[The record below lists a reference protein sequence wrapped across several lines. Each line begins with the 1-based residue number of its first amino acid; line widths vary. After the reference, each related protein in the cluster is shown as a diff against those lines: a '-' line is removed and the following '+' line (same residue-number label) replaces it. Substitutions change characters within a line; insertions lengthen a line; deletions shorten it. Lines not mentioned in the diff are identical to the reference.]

1 MLKKL
6 LPFIALLLTMPSQAQ
21 ECPALLSP
29 LDGATNVSVG
39 SAIEWESVTGITS
52 YKIQLG
58 TTPGAS
64 DILAER
70 QIGNSTIYQP
80 EMGLPGGT
88 EIFVTVVLDFPFSTV
103 DDIVCDIGS
112 FTTETITTVPDCSQM
127 LIPMN
132 GDPDVSVFT
141 NITWAYATRAESYR
155 IILTDTNLG
164 TTIADQVVTG
174 LSFNPTTSLPPETT
188 IEVEIIPLNFI
199 GASSGCTPFEFTT
212 GLEVALPACSGMV
225 SPFNGQINVDLTPTL
240 EWTAVPGATGYKVT
254 ITKTPNPTN
263 PEDTIVDGNSFPTN
277 STPILDLEP
286 NTTYFIRIVPFNL
299 AGDAIGCTAIESFST
314 EIGCGPYFDPVVG
327 DFVTL
332 GPELTLSPVVSICEN
347 DLPFSLDAPD
357 AADGY
362 RWYFIG
368 AGDRLELISEEAT
381 LEVNQVGRYVYEP
394 YNWEGPNG
402 NVQCANSI
410 EFEVFSSA
418 TAVINRILPRV
429 QNGRLELR
437 ADVSGIGDYV
447 FALDNPAGPYQISPV
462 FTDLDP
468 QSHTIYVRDEKGCGI
483 VSATFQ
489 VDNSING
496 FPVFFTPNGDTIN
509 ETWQFVPPP
518 GDPRVFAI
526 RIFDRYGKLL
536 KEFNSL
542 SEGWDGTH
550 IGRPLPS
557 SDYWFVAVDQNNNV
571 VRGHFALRR

>member
-6 LPFIALLLTMPSQAQ
+6 LPFFALLLAMPIRAQ
-21 ECPALLSP
+21 DCPTLLAP
-29 LDGATNVSVG
+29 IADATDVSVG
-39 SAIEWESVTGITS
+39 ARIEWTAVPEIPNYIILLGVTPGGAEIANQLLGTSTS
-52 YKIQLG
+52 Y
-58 TTPGAS
+58 
-64 DILAER
+64 
-70 QIGNSTIYQP
+70 QP
-80 EMGLPGGT
+80 PTGLPANT
-88 EIFVTVVLDFPFSTV
+88 EIFVTIILNNPFVETAN
-103 DDIVCDIGS
+103 ITCPLGS
-112 FTTETITTVPDCSQM
+112 FTTEMITTVPDCSQ
-127 LIPMN
+127 LLTPADGEPN
-132 GDPDVSVFT
+132 ASVFT
-141 NITWAYATRAESYR
+141 NISWTYATRAESYR
-155 IILTDTNLG
+155 VILTDAISGAEIENV
-164 TTIADQVVTG
+164 VVTG
-174 LSFNPTTSLPPETT
+174 LSFNPTASLPPERT

-199 GASSGCTPFEFTT
+199 GSSTGCSTFEFTT
-212 GLEVALPACSGMV
+212 GLAVALPSCSRMLD
-225 SPFNGQINVDLTPTL
+225 PFNGEINVALTPTL
-240 EWTAVPGATGYKVT
+240 EWEAVAGATGYKVT
-254 ITKTPNPTN
+254 ITKTPTPT
-263 PEDTIVDGNSFPTN
+263 DSQDIVLGGVSFPTN
-277 STPILDLEP
+277 STPILELEP

-314 EIGCGPYFDPVVG
+314 EIGCGPYFDPLVG

-357 AADGY
+357 PADGY

-368 AGDRLELISEEAT
+368 AADRLELISEEPT
-381 LEVNQVGRYVYEP
+381 LEVNRVGRYVYEP

-402 NVQCANSI
+402 DVQCANSM

-437 ADVSGIGDYV
+437 AEVSGIGDYV
-447 FALDNPAGPYQISPV
+447 FALDDPAGPYQESPV
-462 FTDLDP
+462 FTDLNP

-483 VSATFQ
+483 VSATYQ

-496 FPVFFTPNGDTIN
+496 FPAFFTPNGDTIN

-518 GDPRVFAI
+518 GDPRVFTI

-536 KEFNSL
+536 KEFNSQGD
-542 SEGWDGTH
+542 GWDGTH

-557 SDYWFVAVDQNNNV
+557 SDYWFVAIDQNNNV

>member
-6 LPFIALLLTMPSQAQ
+6 LPFFALLLAMPIQAQ
-21 ECPALLSP
+21 DCPALVTP

-39 SAIEWESVTGITS
+39 TAIEWGTATGIS
-52 YKIQLG
+52 NYKVQLG
-58 TTPGAS
+58 TTMGGSELGEFPV
-64 DILAER
+64 
-70 QIGNSTIYQP
+70 GNSTTYQP
-80 EMGLPGGT
+80 PTGLPGGT
-88 EIFVTVVLDFPFSTV
+88 QIFVTVILDFPFTIE
-103 DDIVCDIGS
+103 DDIVCPLGS

-127 LIPMN
+127 LIPVD
-132 GDPDVSVFT
+132 GATDVSVFT
-141 NITWAYATRAESYR
+141 NITWTYATRAESYR
-155 IILTDTNLG
+155 IILTDAILG
-164 TTIADQVVTG
+164 TTIDDQIVTG
-174 LSFNPTTSLPPETT
+174 LSFNPTNILPANTT
-188 IEVEIIPLNFI
+188 IEVEIIPQNTI
-199 GASSGCTPFEFTT
+199 GGNSGCTNFEFTT
-212 GLEVALPACSGMV
+212 GDQVALPACSRML
-225 SPFNGQINVDLTPTL
+225 SPFNGEINVALTPNL
-240 EWTAVPGATGYKVT
+240 EWEAVAGATGYKVT
-254 ITKTPNPTN
+254 ITKTPNPTD
-263 PEDTIVDGNSFPTN
+263 PQDIILGGDSFPTN

-332 GPELTLSPVVSICEN
+332 GPELTLNPIVSICEN

-357 AADGY
+357 PADGY

-368 AGDRLELISEEAT
+368 AADRLELISEEST
-381 LEVNQVGRYVYEP
+381 LEVNRVGRYVYEP

-402 NVQCANSI
+402 DVQCANSM

-447 FALDNPAGPYQISPV
+447 FALDDPAGPYQESPV

-468 QSHTIYVRDEKGCGI
+468 ESHTIYVRDEKGCGI
-483 VSATFQ
+483 VSATYQ

-496 FPVFFTPNGDTIN
+496 FPTFFTPNGDTIN

-518 GDPRVFAI
+518 GDPRVFTI

-542 SEGWDGTH
+542 GDGWDGTH

-557 SDYWFVAVDQNNNV
+557 SDYWFLAIDQNNNV